1 MKNKSIKKQQKIY
14 KAHNSKTVISI
25 NDKILSMQPGMTV
38 LLNDIDMQP
47 KTITNV
53 SISIDGNVKYCL
65 KWFDGSLLKEIW
77 MSEAEMIAMSVTI
90 ETEDVTNNVI
100 GF

>member
-1 MKNKSIKKQQKIY
+1 MKNKNNKTY
-14 KAHNSKTVISI
+14 KAHNSKTIISI
-25 NDKILSMQPGMTV
+25 NDKVLSMQPGMTV
-38 LLNDIDMQP
+38 LLNDNDMQP

-90 ETEDVTNNVI
+90 ETEDMANDNII
-100 GF
+100 GFGV

>member
-1 MKNKSIKKQQKIY
+1 MKKDKQKSIY
-14 KAHNSKTVISI
+14 KAHNTKTYISV
-25 NDKILSMQPGMTV
+25 NDKVLSMQPGMTV
-38 LLNDIDMQP
+38 LLNLNDSYP

-65 KWFDGSLLKEIW
+65 KWFDGITVKELW

-90 ETEDVTNNVI
+90 EPEEEERPI